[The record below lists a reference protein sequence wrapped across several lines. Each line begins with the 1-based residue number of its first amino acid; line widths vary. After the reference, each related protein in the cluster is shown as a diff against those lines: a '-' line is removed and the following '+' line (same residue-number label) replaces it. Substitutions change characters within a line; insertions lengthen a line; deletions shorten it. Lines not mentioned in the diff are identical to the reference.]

1 MLLLITGRQWIG
13 IEPAIYSGAGK
24 LSKNK
29 EIFQKKK
36 MRYNAYSTHDSV
48 FE

>member
-36 MRYNAYSTHDSV
+36 KKNAI
-48 FE
+48 